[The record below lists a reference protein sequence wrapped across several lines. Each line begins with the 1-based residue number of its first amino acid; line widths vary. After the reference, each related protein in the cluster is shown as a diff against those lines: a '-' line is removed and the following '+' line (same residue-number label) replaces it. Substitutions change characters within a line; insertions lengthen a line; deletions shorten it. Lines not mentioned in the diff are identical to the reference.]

1 MEVFIV
7 HLQRHSTATRKTSTY
22 TEGVFTTSAKASRFV
37 AREIARMKEQFGM
50 HDVRRNVVGTA
61 AGATWAYTIT
71 AMAVDSER
79 AL

>member
-7 HLQRHSTATRKTSTY
+7 HLQRRSTDARKTSTY
-22 TEGVFTTSAKASRFV
+22 TEGVFTSSAKASRFV
-37 AREIARMKEQFGM
+37 AKEVARLKAQFGM

-71 AMAVDSER
+71 AMAVDTE
-79 AL
+79 

>member
-7 HLQRHSTATRKTSTY
+7 HLQRHSTDARKHKTKTY
-22 TEGVFTTSAKASRFV
+22 VEGVFSTSAKASRFV
-37 AREIARMKEQFGM
+37 AKEVARLKEQFGM

-71 AMAVDSER
+71 ATAVDPE
-79 AL
+79 